1 MGGRLFLVLGM
12 HRSGTSV
19 LTRALRIMGARL
31 GDEHLHAHPCNPKGF
46 FEDADLNSFNKRLLK
61 EMNSAWRD
69 PRPIDIVALKRLSA
83 GAVGLQALAL
93 LKEKTGKDSALALKD
108 PRMCRL
114 LPFWRPVLAAAG
126 LDVHC
131 LVALRH
137 PKSVAASLR
146 QRDQLVEERSHALW
160 IAHTLDALVH
170 SEGLPRLCVDY
181 DILMQTPKHQIT
193 RLGQFLN
200 ARPDKAE
207 LNLFLADFLDNGLRH
222 HTVTPHADNAGGDC
236 AVFAGRLYENL
247 RLAAIDKLDLES
259 PRFQRSLRLRQQ
271 EAIALCGNLP

>member
-1 MGGRLFLVLGM
+1 M

-19 LTRALRIMGARL
+19 LTRALRILGARL
-31 GDEHLHAHPCNPKGF
+31 GDGEVVHANRSNPKGF
-46 FEDADLNSFNKRLLK
+46 FEDADLNRFNDGLLK
-61 EMNSAWRD
+61 EIRTNWQDA
-69 PRPIDIVALKRLSA
+69 RPINTAALKHLSA
-83 GAVGLQALAL
+83 GAAGLQALAL
-93 LKEKTGKDSALALKD
+93 LKEKTGKDGALALKD

-114 LPFWRPVLAAAG
+114 LPFWRPVLAATG

-146 QRDQLVEERSHALW
+146 QRDQLEEEHSHALW
-160 IAHTLDALVH
+160 TAHTLDALVH

-181 DILMQTPKHQIT
+181 DILMQTPGHQIT

-207 LNLFLADFLDNGLRH
+207 LELFLADFLDKGLRH
-222 HTVTPHADNAGGDC
+222 HTVTPHEDDAGGEC
-236 AVFAGRLYENL
+236 AVFAGRLYEKL
-247 RLAAIDKLDLES
+247 RLAAVDKLDLES
-259 PRFQRSLRLRQQ
+259 PRFQRSLRLGQQ
-271 EAIALCGNLP
+271 EAIALRGKLP